1 MSPRGL
7 RNWFGRFRARDIR
20 GNLVIGGNTGLIY
33 QVYGGGPPPAPP
45 TIPWAPS
52 LPGPDAPFATFN
64 LLSWKF
70 RLVPGLIG
78 REAEAARLHDWA
90 LTGPAL
96 RIRFL
101 TGPGGAGKTRLAA
114 EVASALPGWHAGFVP
129 LHTETPLPWSDRG
142 VLIILDY
149 PEAWP
154 EQVRTLLREAA
165 TAGAPRAPVRILL
178 LSRSP
183 MSHWEDEIGRCKAEA
198 LCDTQDVGI
207 GALAPMAA
215 AEVFRQAVAR
225 LASDRAQPAPPFDA
239 AVLDAWLA
247 RNPKLHGLPLL
258 TTAAAIHFMNEPGPT
273 LGLEAAEIVAALVRR
288 ERTRLDDAGR
298 AHGLGARGAARVVG
312 LAALRDGLDAPALR
326 RLAAPELEMELPE
339 PARLLTTVRDL
350 GWWQTDRL
358 PAPEPDIVAAE
369 LLRQELAAAGDRGG
383 ARVWAVLGEAGAVRI
398 ELLDRRLHDM
408 VTLYGP
414 GGDAI
419 LRDGLVAAVA
429 GRGDRAQAWRVFFN
443 TDARSFRLAP
453 VGIAVG
459 QALLTEPGLPDPERA
474 EVLNNL
480 SVHLSD
486 AGNGEAALAASRA
499 AADLCRR
506 LAREDPAR
514 FAADLAT
521 SLNTLSNCLGDA
533 GHDMDA
539 LAAIREAADIR
550 RLLASAQPARF
561 AADFAGNLS
570 NLSGR
575 LSDAGDGVGALAA
588 IREAMG
594 IHRRLAGENPA
605 RFVPDLATSLSN
617 LSNRLLDA
625 GDARGALAAIREAV
639 DIHRR
644 LAGENPARFAPDLAT
659 SLNNLSNRLGDADD
673 HTGALAAIREAVDIQ
688 RRLAGENPARFAPDL
703 AMSLN
708 NLSNHLGDTG
718 DRPGALAAIRE
729 AADMRRRLAGDN
741 PVRFGPGLATSL
753 NNLLDC
759 PPPVRHEIRHTTL
772 PLSLLSAEPRLPLA
786 ASAAPP
792 TALSRTSAGTGSP
805 APSVAA
811 HYYICHR

>member
-1 MSPRGL
+1 MTLEQVILYVVAAVLIAVALWRRSGGLRARTVRGNVVVGDNRGTVTQSYTEAGPGTGTPPAPVDSVWALDRDRRRADRGSAMRLRRVLAQMSPRGL

-486 AGNGEAALAASRA
+486 AGNGEARWRQAARQRTSAAGSRGKTRHA
-499 AADLCRR
+499 SLPISRRASTPCR
-506 LAREDPAR
+506 
-514 FAADLAT
+514 T
-521 SLNTLSNCLGDA
+521 
-533 GHDMDA
+533 
-539 LAAIREAADIR
+539 
-550 RLLASAQPARF
+550 ASAMPDMTWTHWRRSARRWRS
-561 AADFAGNLS
+561 AAGW
-570 NLSGR
+570 
-575 LSDAGDGVGALAA
+575 
-588 IREAMG
+588 
-594 IHRRLAGENPA
+594 
-605 RFVPDLATSLSN
+605 
-617 LSNRLLDA
+617 
-625 GDARGALAAIREAV
+625 RG
-639 DIHRR
+639 
-644 LAGENPARFAPDLAT
+644 
-659 SLNNLSNRLGDADD
+659 
-673 HTGALAAIREAVDIQ
+673 Q
-688 RRLAGENPARFAPDL
+688 
-703 AMSLN
+703 
-708 NLSNHLGDTG
+708 
-718 DRPGALAAIRE
+718 PGALCPRS
-729 AADMRRRLAGDN
+729 RRR
-741 PVRFGPGLATSL
+741 VS
-753 NNLLDC
+753 
-759 PPPVRHEIRHTTL
+759 TTC
-772 PLSLLSAEPRLPLA
+772 R
-786 ASAAPP
+786 
-792 TALSRTSAGTGSP
+792 TA
-805 APSVAA
+805 
-811 HYYICHR
+811 